1 MVVSVKA
8 SVNSLSTSTE
18 QANIMTDDQ
27 LQALKIAFTYMPQAI
42 EVTRYEYGDRYTVV
56 LEHIEAVR
64 AELLA
69 SGIDPDEVGG
79 EINPELS
86 PNSSY

>member
-1 MVVSVKA
+1 
-8 SVNSLSTSTE
+8 
-18 QANIMTDDQ
+18 MTDDQ

-42 EVTRYEYGDRYTVV
+42 EVTRYEYGDRHSVI
-56 LEHIEAVR
+56 LEHIETVR
-64 AELLA
+64 AALRN

-79 EINPELS
+79 EINPELA